1 MWNYAY
7 TVPENKKVRVIV
19 HTDCKNEAD
28 DQYAVAHHLMT
39 PRFDVKG
46 FVAGHFWK
54 NPQQYGELG
63 TAQASYDE
71 IIKVMDLM
79 GLKDQY
85 PVKLGAPRALEDEHT
100 PIDSEGARFIIEEA
114 MKDDKRPLYIA
125 CQGAITDVASA
136 LLMKP
141 EIAERMTVI
150 WIGGAD
156 YPKGGFEFNLMM
168 DINAV
173 NVVFSSKV
181 PVWQVPMSL
190 YKVMAVSLAELQLKV
205 RPCGKIGKY
214 LFEQLVDFNHVAA
227 KYEMDWL
234 TRYEH
239 GEFFSKDSIKLDES
253 LRYSTGLGRPVYGG
267 GGIMPDLF
275 VPVDTTDVTR
285 YFLEV
290 SGRNIL
296 FRYTLEYAD
305 RHRDALN
312 AVKTIPELQALLDA
326 DKELM
331 NDFIRYAARNGVQ
344 PDYKDIARSRKLI
357 EAQLRAYIGR
367 NTPLNEAGFYVNI
380 YPIDP
385 VMLRAV
391 EVLKTQNDHD

>member
-46 FVAGHFWK
+46 LVAGHFWK

-71 IIKVMDLM
+71 IIKVMELM
-79 GLKDQY
+79 GLKNQY
-85 PVKLGAPRALEDEHT
+85 PVKLGAPRALEDENT

-114 MKDDKRPLYIA
+114 MKEDKRPLYIA

-168 DINAV
+168 DINAA

-190 YKVMAVSLAELQLKV
+190 YKVMAVSLQ
-205 RPCGKIGKY
+205 Y
-214 LFEQLVDFNHVAA
+214 L
-227 KYEMDWL
+227 L
-234 TRYEH
+234 T
-239 GEFFSKDSIKLDES
+239 
-253 LRYSTGLGRPVYGG
+253 
-267 GGIMPDLF
+267 
-275 VPVDTTDVTR
+275 
-285 YFLEV
+285 
-290 SGRNIL
+290 
-296 FRYTLEYAD
+296 
-305 RHRDALN
+305 
-312 AVKTIPELQALLDA
+312 
-326 DKELM
+326 
-331 NDFIRYAARNGVQ
+331 
-344 PDYKDIARSRKLI
+344 
-357 EAQLRAYIGR
+357 
-367 NTPLNEAGFYVNI
+367 GFYFIFSDFLTHLHSFFKETYDLTVDL
-380 YPIDP
+380 IDLVSVSFQIRHWFP
-385 VMLRAV
+385 PLCFLIISVRSPRNAREPKAMITSSFPAS
-391 EVLKTQNDHD
+391 

>member
-1 MWNYAY
+1 MWNYEY

-46 FVAGHFWK
+46 LVAGHFWK

-85 PVKLGAPRALEDEHT
+85 PVKLGAPRGLEVEKT
-100 PIDSEGARFIIEEA
+100 PIDSEGARLIIEEA

-125 CQGAITDVASA
+125 CQGAVTDVASA

-141 EIAERMTVI
+141 EIADRMTVI
-150 WIGGAD
+150 WIGGGD

-168 DINAV
+168 DIHAV
-173 NVVFSSKV
+173 NVIFSSKV

-205 RPCGKIGKY
+205 RPCGEIGKY
-214 LFEQLVDFNHVAA
+214 LFEQMVDFNHVAA
-227 KYEMDWL
+227 KYDMAWP
-234 TRYEH
+234 H
-239 GEFFSKDSIKLDES
+239 GEIW
-253 LRYSTGLGRPVYGG
+253 GLGDQGPIAVLMEELEKVSYDLVPAPRIAEDMTYIHGQNNREIRVYNYL
-267 GGIMPDLF
+267 DARL
-275 VPVDTTDVTR
+275 
-285 YFLEV
+285 
-290 SGRNIL
+290 
-296 FRYTLEYAD
+296 TLEDFFAKLQ
-305 RHRDALN
+305 LN
-312 AVKTIPELQALLDA
+312 FGK
-326 DKELM
+326 
-331 NDFIRYAARNGVQ
+331 
-344 PDYKDIARSRKLI
+344 
-357 EAQLRAYIGR
+357 
-367 NTPLNEAGFYVNI
+367 
-380 YPIDP
+380 
-385 VMLRAV
+385 
-391 EVLKTQNDHD
+391 

>member
-1 MWNYAY
+1 MWNYEY

-46 FVAGHFWK
+46 LVAGHFWK

-85 PVKLGAPRALEDEHT
+85 PVKLGAPRGLEDEKT
-100 PIDSEGARFIIEEA
+100 PIDSEGVRLIIEEA

-125 CQGAITDVASA
+125 CQGAVTDVASA

-141 EIAERMTVI
+141 EIADRMTVI
-150 WIGGAD
+150 WIGGGD

-168 DINAV
+168 DIHAV
-173 NVVFSSKV
+173 NVIFSSKV

-205 RPCGKIGKY
+205 RPCGEIGKY
-214 LFEQLVDFNHVAA
+214 LFEQMVDFNHVAA
-227 KYEMDWL
+227 KYDMAWP
-234 TRYEH
+234 H
-239 GEFFSKDSIKLDES
+239 GEIW
-253 LRYSTGLGRPVYGG
+253 GLGDQGTIAVLMEELEKVSYDLVPAPRIAEDMTYIHGQNNREIRVYNYL
-267 GGIMPDLF
+267 DARL
-275 VPVDTTDVTR
+275 
-285 YFLEV
+285 
-290 SGRNIL
+290 
-296 FRYTLEYAD
+296 TLEDFFAKLQ
-305 RHRDALN
+305 LN
-312 AVKTIPELQALLDA
+312 FGK
-326 DKELM
+326 
-331 NDFIRYAARNGVQ
+331 
-344 PDYKDIARSRKLI
+344 
-357 EAQLRAYIGR
+357 
-367 NTPLNEAGFYVNI
+367 
-380 YPIDP
+380 
-385 VMLRAV
+385 
-391 EVLKTQNDHD
+391 